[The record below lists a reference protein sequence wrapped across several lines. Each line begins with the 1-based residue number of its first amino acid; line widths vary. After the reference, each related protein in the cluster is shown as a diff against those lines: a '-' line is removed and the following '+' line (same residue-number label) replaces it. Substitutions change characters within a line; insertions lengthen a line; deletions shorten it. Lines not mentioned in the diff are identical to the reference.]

1 MKILSGNKRLNQITL
16 LVDKEWNHCTTTDV
30 DCFFFSFLTDRE
42 LELRELRKM
51 VLFSQAENH
60 SLTDEMEELKVQ
72 FDFICIDIFLSLL
85 V

>member
-1 MKILSGNKRLNQITL
+1 MKSLHNQCLPPI
-16 LVDKEWNHCTTTDV
+16 VF
-30 DCFFFSFLTDRE
+30 FFFSFSTDRE

-60 SLTDEMEELKVQ
+60 SLNDEMEELKVQ
-72 FDFICIDIFLSLL
+72 FVVICIYIFCNLEFCNLL

>member
-1 MKILSGNKRLNQITL
+1 MKSLHNECLPPI
-16 LVDKEWNHCTTTDV
+16 V
-30 DCFFFSFLTDRE
+30 FFSFSTDRE

-60 SLTDEMEELKVQ
+60 SLNDEMEELKVQ
-72 FDFICIDIFLSLL
+72 FVVICIYIFCNLL